1 MVKTKIEASVNRIF
15 NRVFICMKCNAKIRA
30 DILKVRDK
38 KVKCRKCKSNA
49 LRQKKKER
57 KA

>member
-1 MVKTKIEASVNRIF
+1 MAKAKIEAAVNRIY

-30 DILKVRDK
+30 DTLKVRDK
-38 KVKCRKCKSNA
+38 KVKCRKCKSKA

-57 KA
+57 KV